1 VGLIQGFGLQS
12 GAIAC
17 SAAWDTSDIV
27 VVGANDTDMA
37 FAVNR
42 IRKLQGGTVVCD
54 HQTILSELPLPV
66 FGLVSDL
73 PLETIDQ
80 KFKDVA
86 KAAKNLGVSFPQP
99 VLSLITLTGA
109 AIPYLRICEEGLVNL
124 KQGMTLPLFIE

>member
-1 VGLIQGFGLQS
+1 VGLIQGFGLKS

-27 VVGANDTDMA
+27 VVGADDADMA

-42 IRKLQGGTVVCD
+42 IRSLQGGTVVCENEK
-54 HQTILSELPLPV
+54 ILSELPLRV
-66 FGLVSDL
+66 FGILSDL
-73 PLETIDQ
+73 PLESIDR

-86 KAAKNLGVSFPQP
+86 KAAKDLGVPFPEP
-99 VLSLITLTGA
+99 MLSLITLTGA

-124 KQGMTLPLFIE
+124 KNGATLPLFIG